1 MSALLII
8 NLFFQ
13 VFKINMVN
21 TRKRRSSNVNDS
33 GKTNKK
39 KLLNKNTNS
48 LDNSK
53 TNPNIREVEFLNL
66 SIEEQQ
72 KADWEYKAGQL
83 QKGARIFAH
92 FNGLYYPAQATGNS
106 KVTSREVIFLDDKTI
121 KYVPVSG
128 IYRLNELSVETKVE
142 VILFD
147 ITSESTYFSPG
158 IIVKCPS
165 PDDINEFYNG
175 NYLVYLERKRE
186 ARQFNWT
193 QICLSK
199 GVNKNSKNLE
209 MEIQNGLVHVKSK
222 EPMAKSEFCD
232 PIIGRSSERYRAKG
246 EAVIRKSS

>member
-1 MSALLII
+1 
-8 NLFFQ
+8 
-13 VFKINMVN
+13 MVN
-21 TRKRRSSNVNDS
+21 TRKRRLSSNKNEADKS
-33 GKTNKK
+33 NKK
-39 KLLNKNTNS
+39 KLLNKNINSFNSPKTNS
-48 LDNSK
+48 
-53 TNPNIREVEFLNL
+53 NIREVEFLNL
-66 SIEEQQ
+66 SIDEQQ

-147 ITSESTYFSPG
+147 ITGESSYFSPG

-165 PDDINEFYNG
+165 PDDINEFYNA

-209 MEIQNGLVHVKSK
+209 MEIQNGFVHVKSK
-222 EPMAKSEFCD
+222 EPIAKSEFCD
-232 PIIGRSSERYRAKG
+232 PIIGRSSERYKAKA
-246 EAVIRKSS
+246 EAVIINSS